1 MNNSD
6 DSYIAEKAS
15 VVEMLVS
22 LRWEFVSRYG
32 KLMLLVK
39 YELEESTA
47 LLAGL
52 GLGFEGRN
60 TLSTLDMENL

>member
-1 MNNSD
+1 
-6 DSYIAEKAS
+6 
-15 VVEMLVS
+15 
-22 LRWEFVSRYG
+22 
-32 KLMLLVK
+32 MLLVK